1 MISCNKRS
9 IEKTASLYYP
19 CIKHLDH
26 RNKASQMALQGV
38 ETRVSERA
46 VVIKSAIVN
55 KGQRPPGNYI
65 KGKHTSQT
73 AVEICGGG
81 VTEALF

>member
-1 MISCNKRS
+1 
-9 IEKTASLYYP
+9 
-19 CIKHLDH
+19 
-26 RNKASQMALQGV
+26 MALQGV